1 MAWPRLCHSSLNVG
15 TAGAPGGVGLRT
27 GQATAVAVL
36 QCRRSRTA
44 EISCQSKCQVA
55 EQRSGSERR
64 VGQVQRDDV
73 LVQGKAYDV
82 RDRVPAALSRSCTV
96 SGRMYSEGST
106 GWDRRTPRHRFF
118 GKRGCKTGLT
128 RRQWHCSFWR
138 WQVGMEMEIAMAA
151 GIF

>member
-1 MAWPRLCHSSLNVG
+1 MVWPRLCHSSLNVG
-15 TAGAPGGVGLRT
+15 RTGAPGGVGLRT

-44 EISCQSKCQVA
+44 EISCQSSARWQSKGAVA
-55 EQRSGSERR
+55 NGVLAKSNVMMCWCKARRTTYEIVYPQRC
-64 VGQVQRDDV
+64 
-73 LVQGKAYDV
+73 
-82 RDRVPAALSRSCTV
+82 PAACTV

-106 GWDRRTPRHRFF
+106 GWDRGTPRHRFF
-118 GKRGCKTGLT
+118 LEEGCKTGLT
-128 RRQWHCSFWR
+128 KRQWHCSFWR